1 VDGRRLLATVLG
13 TILGWSTT
21 ATAVLGQAGPA
32 TQSAMTGNAEG
43 SLPPFPETAADR
55 SQGAGGLDAGG
66 YASGFGPR
74 WTASAELMGW
84 FRAGGVNQTL
94 VTTYPVTPPPNPVH
108 PGFIPGTGTER
119 LNSQD
124 LNQSFA
130 AGPRLDLTYHA
141 DYGYDLELSFFEI
154 DGWTSAG
161 IVLPNGQSP
170 SFAAPGGFIQTTD
183 TATQAM
189 GWEYATRLYNAELNA
204 RWALCPGVTMLAGF
218 RWVELWE
225 NLQGI
230 LTPPALARKN
240 PFWTTTTDNELYGF
254 QIGGDWKIIECGQFS
269 LSGLVKAGMFD
280 NSAAENTGV
289 SIYRKMYWQSD
300 ATNQVAFLSQI
311 GLEARYQLT
320 PRLSLK
326 AGYEALWLEGVAL
339 APGQIQKTFC
349 NGDPF
354 HTYVQSLGVNSGS
367 GVLFHGATA
376 GLEYSF

>member
-1 VDGRRLLATVLG
+1 VDCRKLPATVLC
-13 TILGWSTT
+13 TILVLSTT
-21 ATAVLGQAGPA
+21 AAAVPGQTGPA
-32 TQSAMTGNAEG
+32 TPSAMTGNAEG
-43 SLPPFPETAADR
+43 SLPPVPETTADR
-55 SQGAGGLDAGG
+55 SQGAGCGDAGCNAPG
-66 YASGFGPR
+66 CGPR
-74 WTASAELMGW
+74 WTASAEFMGW
-84 FRAGGVNQTL
+84 FRAGGANQTL
-94 VTTYPVTPPPNPVH
+94 VTTYPVTPPPPAVNPPFV
-108 PGFIPGTGTER
+108 PGTGTER

-130 AGPRLDLTYHA
+130 AGPKVDLTYHG
-141 DYGYDLELSFFEI
+141 DYGYDVELSFFEI
-154 DGWTSAG
+154 DGWNSTAV
-161 IVLPNGQSP
+161 VLPNGQSP

-189 GWEYATRLYNAELNA
+189 GWEYASRLYNAELNA

-218 RWVELWE
+218 RWVEEWE

-240 PFWTTTTDNELYGF
+240 PFWTTTTENDLYGF
-254 QIGGDWKIIECGQFS
+254 QIGGDWKIIERGRFS

-280 NSAAENTGV
+280 NHAAETTGV
-289 SIYRKMYWQSD
+289 SIYRKMYWESD
-300 ATNQVAFLSQI
+300 ATNQLAFLGDI

-326 AGYEALWLEGVAL
+326 AGYQAIWLEGVAL

-349 NGDPF
+349 NGDPLN
-354 HTYVQSLGVNSGS
+354 TYVQALGVNSGS